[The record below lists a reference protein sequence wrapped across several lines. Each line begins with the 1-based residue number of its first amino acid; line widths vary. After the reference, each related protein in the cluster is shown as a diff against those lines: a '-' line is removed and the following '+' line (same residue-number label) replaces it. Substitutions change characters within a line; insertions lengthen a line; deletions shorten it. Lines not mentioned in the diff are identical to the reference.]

1 MRNFMDLVGLALS
14 ILLFAYLIITML
26 YPEKF

>member
-1 MRNFMDLVGLALS
+1 MSGFEWLGL
-14 ILLFAYLIITML
+14 LLAVLLLAYLLAALL

>member
-1 MRNFMDLVGLALS
+1 MREIMDLVALALS
-14 ILLFAYLIITML
+14 VLLFAYLIAAML

>member
-1 MRNFMDLVGLALS
+1 MSNIMDFVGLVLS
-14 ILLFAYLIITML
+14 IFLFSYLIVTML

>member
-1 MRNFMDLVGLALS
+1 MGNIMDLVGLALS

>member
-1 MRNFMDLVGLALS
+1 MENIIVGLISL
-14 ILLFAYLIITML
+14 LLFAYLLAAML

>member
-1 MRNFMDLVGLALS
+1 MGNIMDLVGLALS
-14 ILLFAYLIITML
+14 ILLFAYLIVTML

>member
-1 MRNFMDLVGLALS
+1 MNAFDWLGL
-14 ILLFAYLIITML
+14 LLAVLLLAYLIVAML

>member
-1 MRNFMDLVGLALS
+1 MREIMDLVGLALS
-14 ILLFAYLIITML
+14 ILLFAYLIVTML

>member
-1 MRNFMDLVGLALS
+1 MGNIMDFVGLALS
-14 ILLFAYLIITML
+14 ILLFAYLIVTML

>member
-1 MRNFMDLVGLALS
+1 MANIMDLVGLALS
-14 ILLFAYLIITML
+14 ILLFAYLIVTML

>member
-1 MRNFMDLVGLALS
+1 MRSLMDMVGLALS
-14 ILLFAYLIITML
+14 ILLFAYLVITML

>member
-1 MRNFMDLVGLALS
+1 MRGIMDFVGLALS
-14 ILLFAYLIITML
+14 VLLFAYLIAAML

>member
-1 MRNFMDLVGLALS
+1 MGNLMDFVGLALS
-14 ILLFAYLIITML
+14 MLLLAYLIVTML

>member
-1 MRNFMDLVGLALS
+1 MDGFDWLGL
-14 ILLFAYLIITML
+14 LLAVLLLAYLIAAML

>member
-1 MRNFMDLVGLALS
+1 MRDMMDLVGLALS
-14 ILLFAYLIITML
+14 VLLFAYLIVTML